1 MSFFEIL
8 STVFIGPLK
17 LVFEIIFAFANK
29 LTNHPGLSIVAL
41 SLIMNTLMI
50 PLYRR
55 ADMMQEASR
64 DVEAKL
70 QKGVAHIK
78 KCFSGDEQMMIL
90 QTYYRQNNYKPTDAL
105 NGSISLLLE
114 VPFFM
119 AAYQFLST
127 LPSLQGTT
135 LGPIAD
141 LGAPDGLIVIGGLT
155 INALPVIMT
164 LINVISSAI
173 YLKGFPLKTKIQLY
187 AMALFFLVFLYSSP
201 SGLVFY
207 WTLNNLYSLGKTVFF
222 KLKNPKKVA
231 TIGVS
236 VLGLAIGV
244 FALFVYTGASV
255 KAKVILI
262 AMSLVAQIPVLL
274 WGLKNKLLFL
284 GTITDLK
291 PNRKIFVLGALLM
304 TILTGL
310 VIPSAV
316 IASSPQEFVDLNFL
330 TNPLWYC
337 VSTVSIS
344 AGTFLVWMGVFYW
357 LANEKGKAIFD
368 RLVWILSFIMIVNYM
383 FFEADAGLLS
393 PSLQY
398 ENVLEFPAKVHM
410 INLTVMAV
418 VVVVC
423 CLIMKKWRSAVATVL
438 MVAVVALG
446 GMATL
451 NMVTIQKSV
460 GDVSHVQ
467 EDEIPSFQMSETG
480 QNVVVIMLDRA
491 MAGYIP
497 YFFNE
502 KPELKEQFEGFTY
515 YPNTVSFGLLTN
527 IATPALFGGYEYT
540 PVEINKR
547 ASESL
552 ESKHNEALKV
562 MPVLFAENGFDV
574 TVIDPPYAGYQWIPD
589 LSVYDDYPEIN
600 SYLTKGKF
608 SDPEHDL
615 DVIKNNH
622 RNFFCFSI
630 MKTMP
635 TCVQGMIY
643 NWGVYNQVASTSYS
657 NQVQFSMSVA
667 EGLDIEFMENY
678 DVIQKLSQMTN
689 ITEDDTSTFLMMSN
703 KTTHAP
709 MILQEPEYIPEGYVN
724 NEAYDAAHQ
733 DRFTVDGKQIRID
746 TELQMMHYHVNM
758 AAMIQLGNWFDYLR
772 ENGIYDNTRIIL
784 VADHGF
790 ATFHFDEML
799 MQNFNAEN
807 CYPLLMVKDFNS
819 SGFIVSDEFMTNADV
834 PMLALDEVIENP
846 QNPFTG
852 KTINN
857 DEKFAHD
864 QIISMSQE
872 ADVNLN
878 NGNTFLP
885 GTWASVKDDMRVSS
899 NWSFYSQ
906 NEVLTEHA
914 LP

>member
-17 LVFEIIFAFANK
+17 LVFELVFAFANK
-29 LTNHPGLSIVAL
+29 VINNPGLSIIAL
-41 SLIMNTLMI
+41 SMIMNILLL

-55 ADMMQEASR
+55 ADAVQEASR

-105 NGSISLLLE
+105 NGSVSLLLE

-127 LPSLQGTT
+127 LPILQGTS
-135 LGPIAD
+135 LGPITD
-141 LGAPDGLIVIGGLT
+141 LGAPDALIVIGGLT
-155 INALPVIMT
+155 INALPIIMT
-164 LINVISSAI
+164 LVNIISSAI

-187 AMALFFLVFLYSSP
+187 AMALFFLVFLYTSP

-207 WTLNNLYSLGKTVFF
+207 WTLNNLFSLGKNLFC
-222 KLKNPKKVA
+222 KLRNPKKVA

-236 VLGLAIGV
+236 IIGLVVVG
-244 FALFVYTGASV
+244 FAFFGYTGTSV
-255 KAKVILI
+255 KAKVVLVGLGVAAQMPLLI
-262 AMSLVAQIPVLL
+262 TAF
-274 WGLKNKLLFL
+274 KDKLQFL
-284 GTITDLK
+284 GKGKSLK
-291 PNRKIFVLGALLM
+291 PNKKVFVLGALLL
-304 TILTGL
+304 TVLTGL
-310 VIPSAV
+310 LIPSAV
-316 IASSPQEFVDLNFL
+316 IASSPQEFVDLNYL
-330 TNPLWYC
+330 RNPLWYC

-344 AGTFLVWMGVFYW
+344 AGTFLVWLGVFYW
-357 LANEKGKAIFD
+357 LANDKGKAIFD
-368 RLVWILSFIMIVNYM
+368 RIVWILCGVMIVNYM
-383 FFEADAGLLS
+383 FFEADAGMLS
-393 PSLQY
+393 ATLQY
-398 ENVLEFPAKVHM
+398 ELRMEFPARVHM
-410 INLTVMAV
+410 INLAVMAV
-418 VVVVC
+418 VVAAC
-423 CLIMKKWRSAVATVL
+423 CLTMKKWKSAVATVIL
-438 MVAVVALG
+438 VALVALG

-451 NMVTIQKSV
+451 NMVTIQRSV
-460 GDVSHVQ
+460 SDVSHTQ
-467 EDEIPSFQMSETG
+467 EDTFPHFQMSKNG
-480 QNVVVIMLDRA
+480 KNVVVLMLDRA
-491 MAGYIP
+491 MNGYLP

-502 KPELKEQFEGFTY
+502 KPELKEQFEGFTH

-562 MPVLFAENGFDV
+562 MPVLFAESGFDV
-574 TVIDPPYAGYQWIPD
+574 TVVDPPYAGYQWIPD
-589 LSVYDDYPEIN
+589 LSIYDAHPEIHG
-600 SYLTKGKF
+600 YLTNGKF

-635 TCVQGMIY
+635 TCVQSMIY

-657 NQVQFSMSVA
+657 NQMQHSMSIA
-667 EGLDIEFMENY
+667 EGQDVEFMESY
-678 DVIQKLSQMTN
+678 DVIRKLSQMTN
-689 ITEDDTSTFLMMSN
+689 IVEDDTDTFLLMSSQI
-703 KTTHAP
+703 THAP
-709 MILQEPEYIPEGYVN
+709 MILQEPEYIPAGYVN
-724 NEAYDAAHQ
+724 NESYDAAHQ
-733 DRFTVDGKQIRID
+733 DRFIVDGKQLRID
-746 TELQMMHYHVNM
+746 NKLQMMHYHVNM
-758 AAMIQLGNWFDYLR
+758 AAMVQLGNWFDYLR

-790 ATFHFDEML
+790 ATFHFDEMI
-799 MQNFNAEN
+799 MNGFTAEN
-807 CYPLLMVKDFNS
+807 SNPLLMVKDFNS
-819 SGFIVSDEFMTNADV
+819 DTFAVSDEFMTNADV
-834 PMLALDEVIENP
+834 PMLAMDAVIENP
-846 QNPFTG
+846 KNPFTE
-852 KTINN
+852 KPIND

-864 QIISMSQE
+864 QFVSLSLE
-872 ADVNLN
+872 ADVDIN

-885 GTWASVKDDMRVSS
+885 GKWASVKTDMRDRS
-899 NWSFYSQ
+899 NWSFCDQ
-906 NEVLTEHA
+906 EVVLTEHA